1 MYRCEAT
8 TLTGFVQ
15 QLATSYLRHGYYF
28 YVQGL
33 VPEGKDPAR
42 VDEKLVDRY
51 GVAISKWERARRK
64 RGGIASVQYLRF
76 ERQFVLLATHGEH
89 RFFSEER
96 ARLRDVRHV
105 ALRIGGYA
113 VSVRH
118 GHVRVS
124 IELEEYRRLKAYFLE
139 VATHHRSDVLAS
151 ELGALPFEPYAPVR
165 RQLLC
170 ILRAV
175 NRARAEA
182 GFEPVT
188 KWCFRFKRRIVRPF
202 AAGTT
207 GEGSAS

>member
-1 MYRCEAT
+1 MYRCETT
-8 TLTGFVQ
+8 TLAGFIQ

-28 YVQGL
+28 YVLGL
-33 VPEGKDPAR
+33 VPAEKDPAR
-42 VDEKLVDRY
+42 IDEKLVDRY
-51 GVAISKWERARRK
+51 DVAISKWDRARRK
-64 RGGIASVQYLRF
+64 RAGLANVQYLRF
-76 ERQFVLLATHGEH
+76 QRHFVLLATHGEH
-89 RFFSEER
+89 RFFAEEK

-105 ALRIGGYA
+105 ALRVGGYA
-113 VSVRH
+113 LSIRQ
-118 GHVRVS
+118 GHVRVA

-139 VATHHRSDVLAS
+139 VATHRRAEVLAS

-202 AAGTT
+202 APDMIEEEPAP
-207 GEGSAS
+207 